1 MVSDTHTMVSNTHS
15 VVSDTYTAVSDI
27 RTMVSGLHH
36 GQEGNDGGF
45 PVSDIRTPDITEWL
59 LIVPQ
64 TQARSVI

>member
-1 MVSDTHTMVSNTHS
+1 MVSNTHTMVSNTHS
-15 VVSDTYTAVSDI
+15 VVSDI

-36 GQEGNDGGF
+36 GQEGNDGRF